1 MTYYYYFVKGIRRTR
16 IERFITPM
24 HGSIFVELTP
34 EQREFF
40 LANPSATL
48 QEVENC
54 QLTPPYAPPEED
66 VQEHIARKVKDLRAA
81 CLATIAVGI
90 PEYAMANAVLAGT
103 SILYSG
109 EKFYT
114 TAEAKNVMKQFM
126 DESAHAMNIFKAY
139 KAKIEAAVTNA
150 AVDELY
156 NEAIGKL

>member
-1 MTYYYYFVKGIRRTR
+1 MTYYYYFVKGIRTR

-24 HGSIFVELTP
+24 HGSMFVELTP
-34 EQREFF
+34 EQREFY
-40 LANPSATL
+40 LANPSATVR
-48 QEVENC
+48 EVENC
-54 QLTPPYAPPEED
+54 QLTPPYTPPEED
-66 VQEHIARKVKDLRAA
+66 VQEHIEHKVKDLRAA

-90 PEYAMANAVLAGT
+90 PEYAMANSVLAGT

-109 EKFYT
+109 DKFYT
-114 TAEAKNVMKQFM
+114 TPEAKAVMKQFM

-139 KAKIEAAVTNA
+139 KTKIEAAVTNA